1 MSLEDNITLRSFLND
16 NEINKAK
23 LKLTTFGK
31 LMKEV
36 SKKIEGESRN
46 IIRIN
51 IDSILINKETGKII
65 LPENLFKNES
75 LDKTMAGFD
84 TGISLMADRKST
96 KENKRVS
103 FALMILGWY
112 VNDTKDAVVSDM
124 EVLENFRDYM
134 SKVPSYLQPYFV
146 NVFKK
151 MDYETSFGEYYTK
164 NFEEK
169 IKKEVE
175 NAMHDYALNEEQLER
190 ITNLCINKGIRNKGD
205 ISKGYEEEYILLNKK
220 EIVQDVTDN
229 FKDIKQNDTYEN
241 QNRIERVRYDETK
254 PRIKNNTDILNQNN
268 GAYAVVLFVMEII
281 SLIFLVALVTFV
293 IYKGLS

>member
-16 NEINKAK
+16 NKINKAE

-51 IDSILINKETGKII
+51 IDSILINKQTGKII

-112 VNDTKDAVVSDM
+112 ANDTKDAVVSDM

-146 NVFKK
+146 NIFKK
-151 MDYETSFGEYYTK
+151 MDYETSFDEYYTK

-175 NAMHDYALNEEQLER
+175 NAMHDYALTEEQLER
-190 ITNLCINKGIRNKGD
+190 ITNLCINKGIRNKGEV
-205 ISKGYEEEYILLNKK
+205 SKGYEEEYILLNKK
-220 EIVQDVTDN
+220 RYIMWITCFLKTSFYFFGGESHKT
-229 FKDIKQNDTYEN
+229 
-241 QNRIERVRYDETK
+241 RIT
-254 PRIKNNTDILNQNN
+254 
-268 GAYAVVLFVMEII
+268 
-281 SLIFLVALVTFV
+281 S
-293 IYKGLS
+293 

>member
-51 IDSILINKETGKII
+51 IDSILINKETGEII

-112 VNDTKDAVVSDM
+112 ANDTKDAVVSDM

-134 SKVPSYLQPYFV
+134 SKVSSYLQPYFV

-151 MDYETSFGEYYTK
+151 MDYETSFDEYYTK

-190 ITNLCINKGIRNKGD
+190 ITNLCINKGIRNKGEVL
-205 ISKGYEEEYILLNKK
+205 KGYEEEYILLNKK

-241 QNRIERVRYDETK
+241 QNRIERVRYDETI
-254 PRIKNNTDILNQNN
+254 PRTRNTPDILDQNN

>member
-16 NEINKAK
+16 NEINKAE

-51 IDSILINKETGKII
+51 IDSILINKQTGKII

-112 VNDTKDAVVSDM
+112 ANDTKDAVVSDM

-146 NVFKK
+146 NIFKK
-151 MDYETSFGEYYTK
+151 MDYETSFDEYYTK

-175 NAMHDYALNEEQLER
+175 NAMHDYTLNEEQLER
-190 ITNLCINKGIRNKGD
+190 ITNLCINKGIRTKSD
-205 ISKGYEEEYILLNKK
+205 VAKGYEEEYILLNKK
-220 EIVQDVTDN
+220 EIVDNVTDN

-241 QNRIERVRYDETK
+241 QNRVERVRYDETI
-254 PRIKNNTDILNQNN
+254 PRTKNNTDILNQNN

>member
-16 NEINKAK
+16 NEINKAE

-51 IDSILINKETGKII
+51 IDSILINKQTGKII

-84 TGISLMADRKST
+84 TGISLIADRKST

-112 VNDTKDAVVSDM
+112 ANDTKDAVVSDM

-146 NVFKK
+146 NIFKK
-151 MDYETSFGEYYTK
+151 MDYETSFDEYYTK

-190 ITNLCINKGIRNKGD
+190 ITNLCINKGIRNKGEV
-205 ISKGYEEEYILLNKK
+205 SKGYEEEYILLNKK
-220 EIVQDVTDN
+220 EIVQNVTDN

-241 QNRIERVRYDETK
+241 QNRVERVRYDETI
-254 PRIKNNTDILNQNN
+254 PRTRNTPDILDQNN
-268 GAYAVVLFVMEII
+268 GAYAVILFVMEII

>member
-16 NEINKAK
+16 NEINKAE

-51 IDSILINKETGKII
+51 IDSILINKQTGKII

-112 VNDTKDAVVSDM
+112 ANDTKDAVVSDM

-146 NVFKK
+146 NIFKK
-151 MDYETSFGEYYTK
+151 MDYETSFDEYYTK

-190 ITNLCINKGIRNKGD
+190 ITNLCINKGIRNKGEV
-205 ISKGYEEEYILLNKK
+205 SKGYEEEYILLNKK
-220 EIVQDVTDN
+220 EIVQNVTDN

-241 QNRIERVRYDETK
+241 QNRVERVRYDETI
-254 PRIKNNTDILNQNN
+254 PRTRNTPDILDQNN

-281 SLIFLVALVTFV
+281 SLIFLVEIVTFV

>member
-16 NEINKAK
+16 NEINKAE

-51 IDSILINKETGKII
+51 IDSILINKQTGKII

-112 VNDTKDAVVSDM
+112 ANDKKDAVVSDM

-146 NVFKK
+146 NIFKK
-151 MDYETSFGEYYTK
+151 MDYETSFNEYYVK

-175 NAMHDYALNEEQLER
+175 NAMHDYTLNEEQLER
-190 ITNLCINKGIRNKGD
+190 ITNLCINKGIRTKSD
-205 ISKGYEEEYILLNKK
+205 VAKGYEEEYILLNKK
-220 EIVQDVTDN
+220 EIVDNVTDN
-229 FKDIKQNDTYEN
+229 FKDIKQNDTYQN

>member
-16 NEINKAK
+16 NEINKAE

-36 SKKIEGESRN
+36 SKKIEGESRK
-46 IIRIN
+46 ITRIN
-51 IDSILINKETGKII
+51 IDSILINKQTGKII

-112 VNDTKDAVVSDM
+112 ANDTKDAVVSDM

-146 NVFKK
+146 NIFKK
-151 MDYETSFGEYYTK
+151 MDYETSFDEYYTK

-190 ITNLCINKGIRNKGD
+190 ITNLCINKGIRNKGEV
-205 ISKGYEEEYILLNKK
+205 SKGYEEEYILLNKK
-220 EIVQDVTDN
+220 EIVQNVTDN

-241 QNRIERVRYDETK
+241 QNRVERVRYDETI
-254 PRIKNNTDILNQNN
+254 PGTRNTPDILDQNN
-268 GAYAVVLFVMEII
+268 GAYAVILFVMEII

>member
-16 NEINKAK
+16 SEINKTK

-51 IDSILINKETGKII
+51 IDSILINKQTGDII

-112 VNDTKDAVVSDM
+112 ANDTKDAVVSDM
-124 EVLENFRDYM
+124 EVLENFSDYM
-134 SKVPSYLQPYFV
+134 SKVPDFLQSYFV
-146 NVFKK
+146 NIFKK
-151 MDYETSFGEYYTK
+151 MDYETSFNEYYTK

-175 NAMHDYALNEEQLER
+175 NTMHDYTLNEEQLER
-190 ITNLCINKGIRNKGD
+190 ITNLCINKGTRNKGN
-205 ISKGYEEEYILLNKK
+205 IAKGYEEEYMLLNKK
-220 EIVQDVTDN
+220 EIVENITEK

-241 QNRIERVRYDETK
+241 QNKMERVRYDETI
-254 PRIKNNTDILNQNN
+254 PRLVNKNDILNQKN
-268 GAYAVVLFVMEII
+268 GAYAIVLFIMEII

>member
-16 NEINKAK
+16 NEINKAE

-51 IDSILINKETGKII
+51 IDSILINKQTGKII

-112 VNDTKDAVVSDM
+112 ANDTKDAVVSDM

-146 NVFKK
+146 NIFKK
-151 MDYETSFGEYYTK
+151 MDYETSFDEYYTK

-190 ITNLCINKGIRNKGD
+190 ITNLCINKGIRNKGGV
-205 ISKGYEEEYILLNKK
+205 SKGYEEEYILLNKK
-220 EIVQDVTDN
+220 EIVQNVTDN

-241 QNRIERVRYDETK
+241 QNRIERVRYDETI
-254 PRIKNNTDILNQNN
+254 PRTRNTPDILDQNN

>member
-16 NEINKAK
+16 NEINKAE

-51 IDSILINKETGKII
+51 IDSILINKQTGKII

-112 VNDTKDAVVSDM
+112 ANDTKDAVVSDM

-134 SKVPSYLQPYFV
+134 AKVPSYLQPYFV
-146 NVFKK
+146 NIFKK
-151 MDYETSFGEYYTK
+151 MDYETSFNEYYTK

-190 ITNLCINKGIRNKGD
+190 ITNLCINKGIRNKGEV
-205 ISKGYEEEYILLNKK
+205 SKGYEEEYILLNKK
-220 EIVQDVTDN
+220 EIVQNVTDN
-229 FKDIKQNDTYEN
+229 FKDIKQDDTYEN
-241 QNRIERVRYDETK
+241 QNRVERLRYDETI
-254 PRIKNNTDILNQNN
+254 PRTRNTPDILDQNN

>member
-16 NEINKAK
+16 NEINKAE

-51 IDSILINKETGKII
+51 IDSILINKQTGKII

-112 VNDTKDAVVSDM
+112 ANDTKDAVVSDM

-146 NVFKK
+146 NIFKK
-151 MDYETSFGEYYTK
+151 MDYETSFDEYYTK

-175 NAMHDYALNEEQLER
+175 NAMHDYTLNEEQLER
-190 ITNLCINKGIRNKGD
+190 ITNLCINKGIRTKSD
-205 ISKGYEEEYILLNKK
+205 VAKGYEEEYILLNKK
-220 EIVQDVTDN
+220 EIVDNVTDN

-241 QNRIERVRYDETK
+241 QNRVERVRYDETI

>member
-16 NEINKAK
+16 NEINKAE

-51 IDSILINKETGKII
+51 IDSILINKQTGKII

-112 VNDTKDAVVSDM
+112 ANDTKDAVVSDM

-146 NVFKK
+146 NIFKK
-151 MDYETSFGEYYTK
+151 MDYETSFNEYYVK

-175 NAMHDYALNEEQLER
+175 NAMHDYTLNEEQLER
-190 ITNLCINKGIRNKGD
+190 ITNLCINKGIRTKSD
-205 ISKGYEEEYILLNKK
+205 VAKGYEEEYILLNKK
-220 EIVQDVTDN
+220 EIVDNVTDN

-241 QNRIERVRYDETK
+241 QNRVERVRYDETI
-254 PRIKNNTDILNQNN
+254 PRTKNNTDILNQNN